1 MIGVSSPARDQR
13 REPARSTGNVADLLR
28 RAAGQHPDRPAVIAA
43 SGSRT
48 WAELDAAADAGVAA
62 LRSIG
67 LDRGER
73 VVIALPTGADLAAA
87 LFACARAGLIAVPIG
102 PSHGDTGEVADR
114 VGAVA
119 AISVDHDHGLPIGL
133 DQHDVG
139 RWWAAGPN
147 SSRSNAAGGGEDLAV
162 LARARADR
170 AVMLSHRSILAA
182 VEAIGRLDERRVRD
196 ADRVLQVLP
205 MYHVAGWVV
214 AFLPTALVGGAT
226 VIPEVGFDSATISIG
241 APDGALRGGPDI
253 VAAGRRAAESAVAA
267 AGEHQVTVVPGAP
280 GFFHH
285 LVGMDGA
292 ARSLATVRLLTSGTA
307 PLDTDDFGAV
317 QALVG
322 HPVWEGYGL
331 SEAASV
337 VASTLMT
344 DEPRHGSVGKPL
356 SGIELRIVGPDGQDV
371 NADDDVELVEVE
383 TAQSNDPLDVMV
395 EAPDAGEVGRIAIR
409 GATLFSGYWPDGGG
423 GPGADGW
430 FVTGDIGYLDDDGEL
445 HLVDRASETVT
456 VAGFTVYPREVEQVL
471 GLHPSVAE
479 AAVIGVPAAGGGE
492 EVAAVLV
499 ARTDAVLTA
508 ADLADFV
515 EGRLPAF
522 KRPAVYQVASSL
534 PRTEVGRLDR
544 GAALRNF
551 ARTPNATLPWL
562 TAVAPSPEGAATVSG
577 ERDGAG
583 AAGSGSEQGNDLSV
597 DVTPEQVAD
606 LDELGVRLP
615 ASGSR
620 EERGDQDTDE
630 DLF

>member
-1 MIGVSSPARDQR
+1 
-13 REPARSTGNVADLLR
+13 
-28 RAAGQHPDRPAVIAA
+28 
-43 SGSRT
+43 
-48 WAELDAAADAGVAA
+48 
-62 LRSIG
+62 
-67 LDRGER
+67 
-73 VVIALPTGADLAAA
+73 
-87 LFACARAGLIAVPIG
+87 VPIG

-119 AISVDHDHGLPIGL
+119 AISVDHDHGLPVGL
-133 DQHDVG
+133 DQHDIAL
-139 RWWAAGPN
+139 WWAAPPTD
-147 SSRSNAAGGGEDLAV
+147 SPPAAFGGGEDLAV

-182 VEAIGRLDERRVRD
+182 VEAIGRLDDRRVRD

-214 AFLPTALVGGAT
+214 AFLPTTIVGGAT

-241 APDGALRGGPDI
+241 APDGALRGSQDV

-267 AGEHQVTVVPGAP
+267 AGEHDVTVVPGAP

-292 ARSLATVRLLTSGTA
+292 QRSLATVRLLTSGTA

-317 QALVG
+317 QTLIG

-356 SGIELRIVGPDGQDV
+356 TGIELRIVGPDGQDV
-371 NADDDVELVEVE
+371 NPGDSVQPTETEAAEL
-383 TAQSNDPLDVMV
+383 SDPLDVMV

-409 GATLFSGYWPDGGG
+409 GATLFSGYWPGGHG

-430 FVTGDIGYLDDDGEL
+430 FVTGDIGFVDDDGEL

-471 GLHPSVAE
+471 GLHPGVAE
-479 AAVIGVPAAGGGE
+479 AAVIGVPVAGGAE

-499 ARTDAVLTA
+499 ARADAVLTVT
-508 ADLADFV
+508 DLADFV
-515 EGRLPAF
+515 DSRLPAF
-522 KRPAVYQVASSL
+522 KRPVVYQLAPSL

-544 GAALRNF
+544 GAVLRNF
-551 ARTPNATLPWL
+551 TRTPNATLPRL
-562 TAVAPSPEGAATVSG
+562 VAVAPSPEGAVTVNGDQAAAVAGETASG
-577 ERDGAG
+577 P
-583 AAGSGSEQGNDLSV
+583 SEDDAV
-597 DVTPEQVAD
+597 DVRPEQVAD

-615 ASGSR
+615 ASGTR